1 MSIDP
6 FNVPCNGCTL
16 CCKGDAVRL
25 LPGDDK
31 TKWATVPHASMP
43 GELMLAHKPNGDCF
57 YLGESG
63 CTIHGDKPLMCME
76 MDCRRIASALSFT
89 QARKFDR
96 AGRLPIAVWQR
107 GRSLLKETGK

>member
-1 MSIDP
+1 MTDL

-43 GELMLAHKPNGDCF
+43 G
-57 YLGESG
+57 
-63 CTIHGDKPLMCME
+63 
-76 MDCRRIASALSFT
+76 
-89 QARKFDR
+89 
-96 AGRLPIAVWQR
+96 
-107 GRSLLKETGK
+107 